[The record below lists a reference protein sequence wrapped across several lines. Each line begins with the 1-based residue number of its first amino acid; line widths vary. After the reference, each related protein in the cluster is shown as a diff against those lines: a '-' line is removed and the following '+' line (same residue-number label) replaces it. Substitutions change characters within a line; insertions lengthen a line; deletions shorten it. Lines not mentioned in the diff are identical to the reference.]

1 MVIIKKWR
9 STLMSFLII
18 LLIGLIS
25 FPILSLP
32 EVFATELDE
41 KRDELQDTTREID
54 EAKDDIRGAKS
65 REQEL
70 ESKIESLEEDIAA
83 IQRELTALSQRIE
96 QTETEITTTEAELQE
111 AEEKLR
117 KQEDFLGNRLRAIH
131 EMGDINYLE
140 VVFEASSFVEFLSR
154 FNNLQ
159 LIVEEDVR
167 LLEVVQREREEIV
180 RKKAE
185 LEDKKSD
192 LLTMRR
198 QTLEKKEQV
207 EQQVSRRERLL
218 QDIKVEIE
226 KQERIVKQL
235 EKESKEIRE
244 MIRKLEEEARRQA
257 GRGEVGQLLWPLSEF
272 GRGWITSP
280 YGFRTHPIFGRRT
293 FHTGVDIGIP
303 RSRWPG
309 SSSFN
314 GNPVYIRAVAD
325 GTAFLGRSTGF
336 GNYVVVVHGS
346 GLSTMS
352 AHAHRILV
360 TSGQEVRRGQAIAI
374 VGSTGWSTGP
384 HIHFE
389 VWKNNKHQNPMAF
402 FR

>member
-1 MVIIKKWR
+1 MLFKK
-9 STLMSFLII
+9 SCTKLMILMIVFLVS
-18 LLIGLIS
+18 LTV
-25 FPILSLP
+25 FPILTLP
-32 EVFATELDE
+32 EIFANDLEE
-41 KRDELQDTTREID
+41 KRDKLQDTTRTID
-54 EAKDDIRGAKS
+54 EAKDEIRGAKS

-70 ESKIESLEEDIAA
+70 EAEIASLEEDISA
-83 IQRELTALSQRIE
+83 IQREMTALSQKIK
-96 QTETEITTTEAELQE
+96 QTETEITITEAELQE
-111 AEEKLR
+111 AEEKLQE
-117 KQEDFLGNRLRAIH
+117 QEDFLGRRLRAIH

-167 LLEVVQREREEIV
+167 LLEAVQREREEIV
-180 RKKAE
+180 RKKVA
-185 LEDKKSD
+185 LEKKRKE

-198 QTLEKKEQV
+198 QALEKKALI
-207 EQQVSRRERLL
+207 EQQAAKRERLL
-218 QDIKVEIE
+218 RDIKVEID

-235 EKESKEIRE
+235 EKESREIRE
-244 MIRKLEEEARRQA
+244 MIRKLEEEARRRA
-257 GRGEVGQLLWPLSEF
+257 GRGDVGELLWPLAEF
-272 GRGWITSP
+272 GKSWITSP

-293 FHTGVDIGIP
+293 FHTGIDIGIP
-303 RSRWPG
+303 RNRWPG

-325 GTAFLGRSTGF
+325 GTAFPGRSTGF
-336 GNYVVVVHGS
+336 GNYVVVVHAG

-352 AHAHRILV
+352 AHAHRVLV
-360 TSGQEVRRGQAIAI
+360 TSGQEVRQGQAIAI
-374 VGSTGWSTGP
+374 LGSTGWSTGP

-389 VWKNNKHQNPMAF
+389 VWKNNKHQNPMSF